1 MATTSN
7 SAQRMLRSV
16 GTQTKAA
23 PVDGDMPSFMNV
35 RQVAQYLQLNE
46 KKVYALASEG
56 KVPATKITGKW
67 LFPRDLV
74 DQWLVES
81 SHGGILTDR
90 LVVAGSDDPLLY
102 RLVMRMANEMQAD
115 ALVSYSCTGT
125 QLGLSLLAKRR
136 ADVCAIH
143 WGPADESALRHR
155 ALIQRYPEHHQWV
168 IVRAFQRAQG
178 LIVAPRIL
186 KEYGEDADR
195 LLRADLRW
203 AMRQQGSGS
212 HRFLVEVLA
221 QHEIRLADLKDS
233 CQGFSERDAASR
245 VSLGE
250 ADIAP
255 GTRSAANEVGLG
267 FCPIGWEAF
276 DLVLNKRIYF
286 RILFQRLMD
295 ALNAPDTVNL
305 ANSLSGYR
313 LREAGRLIWPT

>member
-1 MATTSN
+1 
-7 SAQRMLRSV
+7 MLRSV
-16 GTQTKAA
+16 GGGAKAPA
-23 PVDGDMPSFMNV
+23 GGDDMPSFMNV

-46 KKVYALASEG
+46 KKIYALASEG

-74 DQWLVES
+74 DQWLLES

-102 RLVMRMANEMQAD
+102 RVVMRMANEMQAN

-143 WGPADESALRHR
+143 WGPADESLLRHR

-178 LIVAPRIL
+178 LIVAPQVL
-186 KEYGEDADR
+186 QEHGEDVGR

-212 HRFLVEVLA
+212 HRFLVEILA
-221 QHEIRLADLKDS
+221 QHEVRLADLKHS
-233 CQGFSERDAASR
+233 CHAYSERDAATR

-255 GTRSAANEVGLG
+255 GTRSAAHEVGLG
-267 FCPIGWEAF
+267 FCAIGWEAF

-295 ALNAPDTVNL
+295 TLNAPDTVHL
-305 ANSLSGYR
+305 AGSLSGYR
-313 LREAGRLIWPT
+313 LREAGRLVWPT